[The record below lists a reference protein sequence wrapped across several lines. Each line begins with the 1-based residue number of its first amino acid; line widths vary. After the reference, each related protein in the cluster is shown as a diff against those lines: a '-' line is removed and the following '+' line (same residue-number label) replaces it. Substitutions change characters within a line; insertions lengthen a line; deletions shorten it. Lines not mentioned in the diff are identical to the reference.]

1 MIKNPNYITPQGLKT
16 IQEELHLLLHKERPK
31 LVKTVAWAA
40 ANGDRSEN
48 ADYIYGKRRLREIDR
63 RIRFLQSR
71 LDYIEVI
78 DPTTVTYNHVSFGAT
93 VTIVDENNVAATYQ
107 IVGAD
112 ELDPDEN
119 KISWKSPVARAL
131 MGKKEG
137 DVTQAKKPKGNIELE
152 IVKIEYK

>member
-1 MIKNPNYITPQGLKT
+1 MLTFFFIFFIQRCVIKQPNYLTPQGLKK
-16 IQEELHLLLHKERPK
+16 IQEELHLLLHEERPQ

-78 DPTTVTYNHVSFGAT
+78 DPKTITYQHVSFGAT
-93 VTIVDENNVAATYQ
+93 VTIVDENNVRATYQ

-112 ELDPDEN
+112 EIDPDEN
-119 KISWKSPVARAL
+119 KISWQSPVAKAL
-131 MGKKEG
+131 MGKK
-137 DVTQAKKPKGNIELE
+137 
-152 IVKIEYK
+152 